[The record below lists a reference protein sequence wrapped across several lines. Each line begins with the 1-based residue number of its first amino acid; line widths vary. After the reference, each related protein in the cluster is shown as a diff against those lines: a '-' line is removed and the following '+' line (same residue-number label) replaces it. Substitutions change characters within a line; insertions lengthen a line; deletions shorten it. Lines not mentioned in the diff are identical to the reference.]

1 MIDDNLVA
9 QGALDI
15 DLPTTSS
22 TRANEAN
29 VDIQTSRQS
38 STTAQ
43 PVVEIFPDIILVTLV
58 PLIRIVAAALAL
70 CSAAKWAI
78 LKAAS
83 SVHER
88 LPTGEKIQDWTAV
101 TSLRQGSRMSL
112 RQGSRKKGK

>member
-15 DLPTTSS
+15 GLPTTSS

-43 PVVEIFPDIILVTLV
+43 HVVEIFPDIIPVTLV
-58 PLIRIVAAALAL
+58 PRMRIDAVALAL
-70 CSAAKWAI
+70 GNAAK
-78 LKAAS
+78 
-83 SVHER
+83 
-88 LPTGEKIQDWTAV
+88 
-101 TSLRQGSRMSL
+101 
-112 RQGSRKKGK
+112 